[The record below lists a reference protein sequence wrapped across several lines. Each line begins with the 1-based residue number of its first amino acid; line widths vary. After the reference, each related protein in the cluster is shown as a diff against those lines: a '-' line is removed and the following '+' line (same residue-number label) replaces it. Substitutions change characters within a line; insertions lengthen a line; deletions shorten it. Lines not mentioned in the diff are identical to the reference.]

1 MNGDKIRLVDKLDKQ
16 TKFVANDSL
25 GSDETRWYLIHTC
38 TSLTSSTPRTAAWH
52 SEWTYIGNNI
62 TCRKKIDV
70 VAVIVVFIHM
80 NRILEMWNCRKSTER
95 KTYACENDVRMTTAR
110 DWAEVLF
117 RCCAYFRHDCVGLRA
132 KYVCL
137 CIYRWA
143 REFKSNSTCML
154 KKLTIVSH
162 QILLLVFFIDW
173 FICISERIQY
183 SVIELGRTFS
193 IHLNCLLSK

>member
-1 MNGDKIRLVDKLDKQ
+1 MQNVIGQWKESYNIVNGDKIRLVDKLDKQ

-143 REFKSNSTCML
+143 REFKFDLYAEKAHNCFSSN
-154 KKLTIVSH
+154 IAFGFFYW
-162 QILLLVFFIDW
+162 LV
-173 FICISERIQY
+173 Y
-183 SVIELGRTFS
+183 L
-193 IHLNCLLSK
+193 H